1 MHMSQA
7 TERESNLVSLVYVS
21 SGVRQ
26 FEKQEILDILQVS
39 RKNNAR
45 LRITGILLYQDGN
58 FMQVLEGT
66 EQDLCE
72 LMCSIERDHRHRGV
86 IVLLKKAIRERQ
98 FPQWS
103 MAFKDL
109 NELPPEDAA
118 AFSPFLR
125 EPVEDEQFRSK
136 SEACYKLLL
145 RFKANLQR

>member
-1 MHMSQA
+1 MSQI
-7 TERESNLVSLVYVS
+7 TEQEPGLVSLVYVS

-26 FEKQEILDILQVS
+26 FNKQEVLDILQAS
-39 RKNNAR
+39 RRNNAR

-66 EQDLCE
+66 EQDLSE
-72 LMCSIERDHRHRGV
+72 LMHSIERDQRHRGV

-98 FPQWS
+98 FPHWS

-109 NELPPEDAA
+109 SELPPEDAA
-118 AFSPFLR
+118 AFSPFLQGSAA
-125 EPVEDEQFRSK
+125 DEQFRSK

>member
-1 MHMSQA
+1 MSEA
-7 TERESNLVSLVYVS
+7 TERESNLISLVYVS
-21 SGVRQ
+21 SGTRH
-26 FEKQEILDILQVS
+26 FERQEILDILQVS

-58 FMQVLEGT
+58 FMQVLEGA
-66 EQDLCE
+66 EQNLSE

-86 IVLLKKAIRERQ
+86 IVLLKKAISERL

-109 NELPPEDAA
+109 SELPHEDAA

-125 EPVEDEQFRSK
+125 ESVIDEQFRSR

-145 RFKANLQR
+145 RFKTSLQR